1 MSKRDFKINT
11 PGVEPVRAVETI
23 VEDAQEPVTVHGD
36 AESLYSPA
44 KTIDTTPAGLPTPA
58 EIDPTTLRR
67 PVLTTEGWLC
77 PENIRGGGL

>member
-1 MSKRDFKINT
+1 MSKREFKINT

-23 VEDAQEPVTVHGD
+23 VEDAQEPVTGHGD
-36 AESLYSPA
+36 GQALYSPPEIVDA
-44 KTIDTTPAGLPTPA
+44 TPKGLPTPA